1 MANNKS
7 LFLEDKIKIIIAGAL
22 CVGKDKVKNDALL
35 DKDLGADYL
44 DKAVIQ
50 MNLEDEFN
58 IVIPDKDIA
67 DKNRVSE
74 IIDYIKK
81 RTDATVSG
89 QQHNQRI

>member
-7 LFLEDKIKIIIAGAL
+7 LFLEDKIKIIIAAVL
-22 CVGKDKVKNDALL
+22 CVEKDKVKNEVLL

-44 DKAVIQ
+44 DRAVIQ

-58 IVIPDKDIA
+58 IVVPDKDIA
-67 DKNRVSE
+67 DKNKVLE

-81 RTDATVSG
+81 RTDAAV
-89 QQHNQRI
+89 

>member
-1 MANNKS
+1 MPNNRFS
-7 LFLEDKIKIIIAGAL
+7 FLDDRVKIIIASAL
-22 CVGKDKVKNDALL
+22 CAEKEKVKNDALL

-50 MNLEDEFN
+50 MNLEDELG

-67 DKNRVSE
+67 DKNKVSE

-81 RTDATVSG
+81 KTDATVSG
-89 QQHNQRI
+89 

>member
-1 MANNKS
+1 MGNNKS
-7 LFLEDKIKIIIAGAL
+7 FLLEDRIKIIIAGVL
-22 CVGKDKVKNDALL
+22 CVEKDKVKNDALL

-58 IVIPDKDIA
+58 IVVPDKDMA

-81 RTDATVSG
+81 RTDAAV
-89 QQHNQRI
+89 

>member
-1 MANNKS
+1 MGNNKS
-7 LFLEDKIKIIIAGAL
+7 FLLEDRIKIIIAGVL
-22 CVGKDKVKNDALL
+22 CVEKDKVKNDALL

-50 MNLEDEFN
+50 MNLEDQFN
-58 IVIPDKDIA
+58 IVVPDKDIA
-67 DKNRVSE
+67 NKNRVSE

-89 QQHNQRI
+89 